1 MAHPVIYDKTFLCT
15 YQDISGDDG
24 DTMYRRE
31 LLRACGN
38 LKEYNDEQIELA
50 QKQLFSFTMNDF
62 DMKDIMKLTLEKHR
76 YAPFICPDLNLDN
89 ITIIDLE
96 LGFMLLFGFDTF
108 YMLHNY
114 MATKDTGYLDMIRDY
129 LNTNSEK

>member
-1 MAHPVIYDKTFLCT
+1 MAHQVMYDTTFLCT

-38 LKEYNDEQIELA
+38 LKEYNDGQIEFA
-50 QKQLFSFTMNDF
+50 QKQLFSIAMNDL
-62 DMKDIMKLTLEKHR
+62 DVKDIMKLTLEKHR
-76 YAPFICPDLNLDN
+76 YAAFLCPNLDTDK
-89 ITIIDLE
+89 ITVSDLE

-114 MATKDTGYLDMIRDY
+114 MSTKEGKYLTLIRNY
-129 LNTNSEK
+129 LNTDTEK